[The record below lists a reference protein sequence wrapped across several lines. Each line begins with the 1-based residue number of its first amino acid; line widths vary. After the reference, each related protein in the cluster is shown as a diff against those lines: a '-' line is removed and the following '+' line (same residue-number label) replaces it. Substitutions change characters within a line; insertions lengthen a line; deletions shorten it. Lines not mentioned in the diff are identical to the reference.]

1 MHVSKKDLKLNL
13 MVEGSDKKWLGIIFK
28 CTEEY
33 LTIITTWHVGNVKSW
48 KYLGRRNVIDAQKSG
63 GGVAGK
69 SDLWRDMW
77 LASAILVLRV

>member
-1 MHVSKKDLKLNL
+1 MCGKESHYNYN
-13 MVEGSDKKWLGIIFK
+13 MACRK
-28 CTEEY
+28 CKILE
-33 LTIITTWHVGNVKSW
+33 I
-48 KYLGRRNVIDAQKSG
+48 LGRRNVIDAQKSG